1 MQCFENSAKVS
12 TLFAGYKSFVAQTF
26 SPRVPSCVCDL
37 CDLFLFASVD
47 ALVENNFEAF
57 SDSGEREKESGLVA
71 GKRRKSGT
79 RAIYLFLY
87 IVVWILRHNGHVE
100 PADELA
106 NGNGHTNGQ
115 QIS

>member
-1 MQCFENSAKVS
+1 M
-12 TLFAGYKSFVAQTF
+12 AQTF

-71 GKRRKSGT
+71 GKRRKRRNASDLFIFIYRSLDSEAQRTRGT
-79 RAIYLFLY
+79 RRRIGEWKWAYK
-87 IVVWILRHNGHVE
+87 W
-100 PADELA
+100 PADKLD
-106 NGNGHTNGQ
+106 T
-115 QIS
+115 S